1 MLFVNLQDD
10 LRDLLQKSQSANHGG
25 TEFLRLLVKK
35 RLTTEGTENTEF
47 LKIFLCLHWAAGTRV
62 NSVVKMVRPHPLPE
76 SRF

>member
-10 LRDLLQKSQSANHGG
+10 LRDLLQKSQSANHG
-25 TEFLRLLVKK
+25 
-35 RLTTEGTENTEF
+35 GTENTEF